1 MLPIDLFYRSAAHNP
16 ERVAI
21 ETNDVCVS
29 YAELVR
35 WVDAVAAGIQAS
47 DPTPGGRVAI
57 SAHNTV
63 EHLIAM
69 LATLAAGRTWLALN
83 PRNGRA
89 ELDAFLAAARPSLVI
104 ADEDCLDR
112 FSPTDAV
119 HILGRTEAPS
129 TAGDTLAG
137 LIDRFAG
144 KRPARAEPDLSALQ
158 AMKMTGGSTGRPK
171 IVMQSYRCWN
181 AVAVSQITAL
191 GLAADERMLLAAP
204 LTHGTGQYVLPTLAQ
219 GGTLLP
225 LVQPRPADVLE
236 ALAGRGATAVFLP
249 PTLIYM
255 MLAEPGAADAA
266 YPALRHLIY
275 AGAPMRTEA
284 IRRARAVFNGSLET
298 SYGQAEAPQIM
309 AFQSA
314 AEFADERN
322 LDAVGRPTIL
332 TRLAIVAADG
342 RLLETGEEGEI
353 VARGDLL
360 MSGYLDDAQATAAT
374 IKDGWLHTGDLGAF
388 DEWGRLF
395 IKGRSKDIIITGGFN
410 VFPTDVET
418 ALGRH
423 PAVRDCVVFGVADE
437 KWGERIEAAV
447 ELKDGTAPTPE
458 ALIAFVK
465 AELDS
470 VKAPKAVHILA
481 SLPRS
486 PVGKVQRREAK
497 AAIHGAGG
505 DTQVV

>member
-1 MLPIDLFYRSAAHNP
+1 MLPIDLLYRSAVRNP
-16 ERVAI
+16 DKVAVETDYERL
-21 ETNDVCVS
+21 T
-29 YAELVR
+29 YGELVR
-35 WVDAVAAGIQAS
+35 RVDAVAAGIQAT

-63 EHLIAM
+63 QHLIAL
-69 LATLAAGRTWLALN
+69 LATLAAGRTWIALN

-104 ADEDCLDR
+104 VDEDCLGR
-112 FSPTDAV
+112 FSPTGAALIV
-119 HILGRTEAPS
+119 GRTGAPS

-137 LIDRFAG
+137 LVARFGG
-144 KRPARAEPDLSALQ
+144 KRPARADPDLGTAQ

-171 IVMQSYRCWN
+171 IVVQSHRCWN
-181 AVAVSQITAL
+181 AVAISQIMAL

-219 GGTLLP
+219 GGTLFP

-236 ALAGRGATAVFLP
+236 ALAGRGVTAVFLP

-255 MLAEPGAADAA
+255 MLAEAGAADSS
-266 YPALRHLIY
+266 YPALRHLVY
-275 AGAPMRTEA
+275 AGAPMRTGA
-284 IRRARAVFNGSLET
+284 IRRARAVFNGALET

-322 LDAVGRPTIL
+322 LTAVGRPTAL
-332 TRLAIVAADG
+332 TRLAIMGADG

-360 MSGYLDDAQATAAT
+360 MNGYLDDPEATAAT
-374 IKDGWLHTGDLGAF
+374 IRDGWLHTGDLGAF

-395 IKGRSKDIIITGGFN
+395 IKGRSRDIIITGGFN
-410 VFPTDVET
+410 VFPADVET

-423 PAVRDCVVFGVADE
+423 PAVCDCVVFGVADE

-447 ELKDGTAPTPE
+447 ELNQGMAPTPE
-458 ALIAFVK
+458 ALIAFAK

-470 VKAPKAVHILA
+470 VKAPKAVHIFA
-481 SLPRS
+481 DLPRS

-497 AAIHGAGG
+497 AAIYGPGGA
-505 DTQVV
+505 QVV